1 MRGKDLHIPSFQ
13 FSLYLL
19 LILSFTA
26 SSIKVSLLFLP
37 FSLLSFFFLFMP
49 FFPLLNL
56 ARPGW
61 EDRVLV
67 ALNEVRGLISWKFS
81 SFLSVPGNL

>member
-1 MRGKDLHIPSFQ
+1 
-13 FSLYLL
+13 
-19 LILSFTA
+19 
-26 SSIKVSLLFLP
+26 
-37 FSLLSFFFLFMP
+37 MP